1 MFDYSENTLKKRF
14 FINIQIAKKNINLS
28 TVKRQK
34 ILDYMIFDQNIV
46 KEAGYKYRQAFQ
58 NVYVSTKVLQ
68 SIFPQAPCL
77 ALIDATRFA
86 SYTKPEISL
95 LEALEFIAFDWWPT
109 DEYGEKFQSR
119 ERYYQT
125 DPCSE
130 EGQKQIK
137 ALSKAVD
144 QIEALIAKG
153 LPFRPD
159 TATMYNEHVGFTPKV
174 SITDNDTMA
183 VLTDVNTQKSYANIF
198 IKYEDLKVAYEE
210 AARPHPNAYTLK
222 LDNHKLYIVRNGM
235 EYDIH
240 TFKQQYRGKQVPKTE
255 IVLKYILNHPNQE
268 ISWQELN
275 DNVPDLCTKDGT
287 NFNNLLQCVFSN
299 NIKKAIKRYF
309 FKSFSAQLIRYESV
323 IYDFPDWLLI

>member
-1 MFDYSENTLKKRF
+1 
-14 FINIQIAKKNINLS
+14 
-28 TVKRQK
+28 
-34 ILDYMIFDQNIV
+34 MIFDQNIV

-130 EGQKQIK
+130 ECQKQIK
-137 ALSKAVD
+137 AID

-159 TATMYNEHVGFTPKV
+159 TETMYNEHVEFTPKV

-183 VLTDVNTQKSYANIF
+183 M
-198 IKYEDLKVAYEE
+198 
-210 AARPHPNAYTLK
+210 
-222 LDNHKLYIVRNGM
+222 VRLLNVIQGNL
-235 EYDIH
+235 
-240 TFKQQYRGKQVPKTE
+240 GK
-255 IVLKYILNHPNQE
+255 
-268 ISWQELN
+268 
-275 DNVPDLCTKDGT
+275 
-287 NFNNLLQCVFSN
+287 
-299 NIKKAIKRYF
+299 
-309 FKSFSAQLIRYESV
+309 
-323 IYDFPDWLLI
+323 